1 MKIIIAPDKFK
12 GSLNSFEV
20 CGAIAAG
27 IKEVYAD
34 AEILEFPMADGG
46 DGFTSV
52 LQHYL
57 QTETIIC
64 STVDALGRK
73 IQTTYQWDKN
83 GKIAIIETASA
94 SGLIQLKK
102 AELNPLITSTYGT
115 GLEMLDA
122 VQRGA
127 RKIILGLGGSSTNDA
142 GIGILKALGFCF
154 EDASGNSLPA
164 NGQMLQFIKKIIPP
178 STHQYQGIE
187 IQIACDVQNSLHGH
201 NGAAFVYAKQK
212 GADDAA
218 VQLLDA
224 GLENYAK
231 VLEASTG
238 KKITNIPGTGAAGG
252 IAASLLAYFDTTITR
267 GIDIVIHASKIHDYI
282 QNVQLIITGEG
293 KIDGQ
298 TLEGKVVSE
307 IAALAH
313 GKEIPIIAF
322 CGLLE
327 ASTKAIVGLKLKAV
341 QQLVSNEISREHA
354 MQHAYP
360 LLKEKVR
367 CYFIQQA
374 RIQVNA

>member
-20 CGAIAAG
+20 CSAIAAG
-27 IKEVYAD
+27 IKEVDAE

-46 DGFTSV
+46 DGFASV

-64 STVDALGRK
+64 STVDSLGRK
-73 IQTTYQWDKN
+73 IQTSYQWDKK

-94 SGLIQLKK
+94 SGLVQLKK

-115 GLEMLDA
+115 GLEILDA
-122 VQRGA
+122 IIRGA
-127 RKIILGLGGSSTNDA
+127 KKIILGLGGSSTNDA
-142 GIGILKALGFCF
+142 GTGILQALGFSF
-154 EDASGNSLPA
+154 EDESGNSFPA
-164 NGQMLQFIKKIIPP
+164 NGQMLQYIKKIIPP
-178 STHQYQGIE
+178 TTHLYKGLE
-187 IQIACDVQNSLHGH
+187 IQIACDVQNSLYGQ

-212 GADDAA
+212 GADDEA
-218 VQLLDA
+218 VKLLDA

-231 VLEASTG
+231 VLETSTG
-238 KKITNIPGTGAAGG
+238 KKIANIPGTGAAGG

-267 GIDIVIHASKIHDYI
+267 GIDIVIQASKIHDYI
-282 QNVQLIITGEG
+282 QNTRWMITGEG

-307 IAALAH
+307 IAELAH
-313 GKEIPIIAF
+313 REQIPVIAF

-327 ASTKAIVGLKLKAV
+327 ASTAELAELKLKAV
-341 QQLVSNEISREHA
+341 EQLVSCETSKYQA
-354 MQHAYP
+354 
-360 LLKEKVR
+360 
-367 CYFIQQA
+367 IQQA
-374 RIQVNA
+374 GPLLTEKVKSYFKHQTNI